1 MVTHIIRSAPLL
13 DGSGTTVIQL
23 HPPNAPDAPDPRI
36 PAERIPAERI
46 PETYRNILI
55 AAVDTAWAAGH
66 DAGTGEDFPL
76 TTDEIILSLI
86 PLVREQNTIRRQ
98 RIATQTARLAALER
112 RALFM
117 LSCCEVRF
125 NDIEIESWEHLDAI
139 MEHLDKGGDGHV
151 DGYVC
156 HGRGE
161 EDARRA
167 PWLEER

>member
-1 MVTHIIRSAPLL
+1 MTHIQR
-13 DGSGTTVIQL
+13 
-23 HPPNAPDAPDPRI
+23 HPPGAPNAPDPRI
-36 PAERIPAERI
+36 PAERV

-98 RIATQTARLAALER
+98 RIATQTARLATLER

-139 MEHLDKGGDGHV
+139 MDHLDNGGDGHV
-151 DGYVC
+151 D
-156 HGRGE
+156 H
-161 EDARRA
+161 DDT
-167 PWLEER
+167 ER